1 MVNDDTI
8 PNNSVNNDNS
18 QDASSP
24 DHQAENHHND
34 AKISSG
40 NGSNSE
46 TETATEE
53 TSNGPI
59 KVRITQCLKIAQKVA
74 FKNATRVEYFLTFVN
89 ICDFRLRMNPWR
101 TVTQNPKKRQQMT

>member
-59 KVRITQCLKIAQKVA
+59 KVQLKKKKIHEQVQYA
-74 FKNATRVEYFLTFVN
+74 FKTF
-89 ICDFRLRMNPWR
+89 ILG
-101 TVTQNPKKRQQMT
+101 

>member
-1 MVNDDTI
+1 MKSKSNVYLYLGSLVNDDTI

-59 KVRITQCLKIAQKVA
+59 KVHFLKK
-74 FKNATRVEYFLTFVN
+74 
-89 ICDFRLRMNPWR
+89 DPR
-101 TVTQNPKKRQQMT
+101 TS

>member
-1 MVNDDTI
+1 MIIGSLVNDDTI

-59 KVRITQCLKIAQKVA
+59 KVQLK
-74 FKNATRVEYFLTFVN
+74 T
-89 ICDFRLRMNPWR
+89 
-101 TVTQNPKKRQQMT
+101 KRSTNKFNMLLKLLF

>member
-1 MVNDDTI
+1 MIGSLVNDDTI

-59 KVRITQCLKIAQKVA
+59 KVSRSTNDTVFEKSTKKSHSKLRAKR
-74 FKNATRVEYFLTFVN
+74 ATFTF
-89 ICDFRLRMNPWR
+89 
-101 TVTQNPKKRQQMT
+101 

>member
-1 MVNDDTI
+1 MIGSLVNDDTI

-59 KVRITQCLKIAQKVA
+59 KVSRSTNDTVFEKSTKKSHSTLRAK
-74 FKNATRVEYFLTFVN
+74 RPTFT
-89 ICDFRLRMNPWR
+89 F
-101 TVTQNPKKRQQMT
+101 

>member
-1 MVNDDTI
+1 MPFWNSKSKLNSFLIGSLVNDDTI

-59 KVRITQCLKIAQKVA
+59 KVSR
-74 FKNATRVEYFLTFVN
+74 F
-89 ICDFRLRMNPWR
+89 
-101 TVTQNPKKRQQMT
+101 